1 MMLQALTSY
10 YQRLLEDPEI
20 DVPEPGFSK
29 ENIHFELVI
38 SASGELLQVNNIQLP
53 PQKGRNLVARKM
65 SVPKDKGRTSA
76 IHPYFLW
83 DKTKYVL
90 GADGASEPQIHK
102 KHFEA
107 FRARQRE
114 VVGDTRDEGI
124 LAVLAFLDQWN
135 PEQACEFSLWQE
147 MAGLNVVFRLDGE
160 LGYVHERPEARQ
172 AWLDYFHS
180 GTEENGVCLATGER
194 APIAKLHPAIKG
206 VRGAQPSGA
215 YLVSFNMD
223 AFSSYGKD
231 QGYNAPVSQ
240 KAAFAYATTL
250 NHLLRQDSQQ
260 KVQVGDATTV
270 FWSERPTKMEEFFA
284 AVMGG
289 QVEQASKEPHDTG
302 VIKDLRDLLNAVKKK
317 QEPPRWEDDPD
328 TPFYIL
334 GLSGNAS
341 RLAVRFWHVSS
352 VGRMA
357 RNLAR
362 HFSDLQIERRYP
374 GDPEYP
380 SVRRLLLET
389 AALRRADNISP
400 ILAGELMRAIITGG
414 EYPRSLMAQLLT
426 RIRAENDVST
436 FKAALL
442 KAILLRQARNHN
454 ISREVSMSLDTQA
467 TDKGYRLGRLFAVL
481 EKVQQDAHGNTLNT
495 TIRDRFYGAAS
506 ATPRSI
512 FPRLLSLS
520 QHHLAKLR
528 KDNEGYAVAAD
539 KRFQEVLDGIEDIP
553 AHLNMQEQARF
564 ALGYYHQRNALYR
577 KKEDRQPEP
586 QEQA

>member
-10 YQRLLEDPEI
+10 YERLLEDPEI

-38 SASGELLQVNNIQLP
+38 SASGELLQVNDLRMSPERGRRLVPQLI
-53 PQKGRNLVARKM
+53 
-65 SVPKDKGRTSA
+65 SVPKDRDRQGTKL
-76 IHPYFLW
+76 HPYFFW
-83 DKTKYVL
+83 DKTKYAL
-90 GADGASEPQIHK
+90 GAEEGRQGTQIYRR
-102 KHFEA
+102 HFEA
-107 FRARQRE
+107 FRERQRE
-114 VVGDTRDEGI
+114 VVGGMDDDGI
-124 LAVLAFLDQWN
+124 RAVLAFLDQWD
-135 PEQACEFSLWQE
+135 PEQASRLELWRE
-147 MAGLNVVFRLDGE
+147 MAGNNLVFRLDGE
-160 LGYVHERPEARQ
+160 RRYVHERPEARR
-172 AWLDYFHS
+172 AWLDYFQS
-180 GTEENGVCLATGER
+180 GSEEIGLCLATGVN
-194 APIAKLHPAIKG
+194 APIARLHPSLTSKYIY
-206 VRGAQPSGA
+206 GAKSRA

-240 KAAFAYATTL
+240 KAAFAYATAL
-250 NHLLRQDSQQ
+250 NHLLRQDSPQ

-270 FWSERPTKMEEFFA
+270 FWSERPTRMEGFFA

-289 QVEQASKEPHDTG
+289 QIEQISNVPHDTG
-302 VIKDLRDLLNAVKKK
+302 VIKGLRDFLTAVSKG
-317 QEPPRWEDDPD
+317 QEPPRWDEPEI
-328 TPFYIL
+328 PFYIL
-334 GLSGNAS
+334 GLSGNSS

-352 VGRMA
+352 VGQMA
-357 RNLAR
+357 QNLAR
-362 HFSDLQIERRYP
+362 HFSDLAIERRYE

-380 SVRRLLLET
+380 SAWSLLRET
-389 AALRRADNISP
+389 LSKFDKYPRK
-400 ILAGELMRAIITGG
+400 LAGEFFRAIITGG
-414 EYPRSLMAQLLT
+414 EYPRSLMAQLLA

-442 KAILLRQARNHN
+442 KAILVRQARKHN
-454 ISREVSMSLDTQA
+454 ISTEVSMSLDTQA
-467 TDKGYRLGRLFAVL
+467 TDRGYRLGRLFAVL
-481 EKVQQDAHGNTLNT
+481 EKVQQDSHGGSLNT

-506 ATPRSI
+506 ATPRSV

-528 KDNEGYAVAAD
+528 KENEGYAVAAD
-539 KRFQEVLDGIEDIP
+539 KRLQEVLDGIEDIP

-586 QEQA
+586 QEQT